1 MSMSIKDALVNANHG
16 KGQKL
21 IIQAQRAKWDRQRQL
36 MAQHYAEQQAA
47 LRAFEQRFN
56 TVRDL
61 VRSVLVRNIPAPRS
75 PRPDLYK
82 ACDQACRAIARDPV
96 HFTQVIND
104 LKWTWVSDATRKVSM
119 KHLQLV

>member
-16 KGQKL
+16 QRL
-21 IIQAQRAKWDRQRQL
+21 IVQAQRAKWDRQRQL
-36 MAQHYAEQQAA
+36 MAQRYQEQQDA
-47 LRAFEQRFN
+47 LRAFEHRFN

-61 VRSVLVRNIPAPRS
+61 ARSVLVRNIPAPRA

-96 HFTQVIND
+96 HFTQVLND
-104 LKWTWVSDATRKVSM
+104 LKWTWVSDETRKVSM
-119 KHLQLV
+119 KHLQLA